1 MAASGN
7 TGHSI
12 RCANIGRLP
21 SWMTQL
27 TGRRSQRV
35 TSMPKVANPNAFIF
49 DMPTGIQAVKD
60 HQVFMRENSHMALK
74 FPIPELQYYFHP
86 VFPGEQATIQAES
99 HNFKSGWI
107 DFWASYAARTLPG
120 DKRSVIIK
128 INTEDAVESL
138 VLSELAKH
146 GAGNLDELSEGRIS
160 DPERYITAEVEAGSL
175 PIIHIGESLGMDDSN
190 ASQLYLSNIAR
201 LIDMVRKDY
210 FAEQV
215 EIAAIFVDY
224 IQALPIDP
232 EVKKSNIEQT
242 RRLQVM
248 QDENRVRRMAKYFK
262 CPVVVAA
269 QSREMDRGKSNKLY
283 MPGFFDIQETTFVSQ
298 HTDRLAA
305 IALPKMNGRIGELI
319 EYGGVTFT
327 VAENQLWIKCEKQK
341 RYKNVGASFP
351 LLIGDDGNV
360 SLDAAIWALITRME
374 RRQ

>member
-1 MAASGN
+1 
-7 TGHSI
+7 
-12 RCANIGRLP
+12 
-21 SWMTQL
+21 
-27 TGRRSQRV
+27 
-35 TSMPKVANPNAFIF
+35 MPNVANPNAFIF
-49 DMPTGIQAVKD
+49 DMPKGIQAVKD
-60 HQVFMRENSHMALK
+60 HQEFMRTNSHMALK

-86 VFPGEQATIQAES
+86 VFPGEQQTIQAES
-99 HNFKSGWI
+99 HNFKSGFI
-107 DFWASYAARTLPG
+107 DFWASYAAQTLPQ
-120 DKRSVIIK
+120 DKRAVIIK

-146 GAGNLDELSEGRIS
+146 GAGNLDDLSEGRVNDIEKYVS
-160 DPERYITAEVEAGSL
+160 AEIEAGAL

-190 ASQLYLSNIAR
+190 ASMLYLSNIAR
-201 LIDMVRKDY
+201 LIDVVRTDY
-210 FAEQV
+210 FAEPV

-232 EVKKSNIEQT
+232 EVKKSSIEQT

-248 QDENRVRRMAKYFK
+248 QDENRIRRMAKYFK

-269 QSREMDRGKSNKLY
+269 QSRELERGKANRLY

-298 HTDRLAA
+298 HTDRLSA

-327 VAENQLWIKCEKQK
+327 IAENQMWIKCEKQK

-360 SLDAAIWALITRME
+360 GLDGKIWEQIM
-374 RRQ
+374 RRESKK